1 MLVEARTR
9 LSLQSADAQQLRS
22 FAHTHRLDLCFGSIR
37 EVRGGFSLDAFV
49 SPQQADQ
56 LLPFCAAAGI
66 SHQREELA
74 SNILEI
80 STGNRFSDPNAIPR
94 GVGEKR

>member
-1 MLVEARTR
+1 MRVEATTR
-9 LSLQSADAQQLRS
+9 LTLQSADAQKLRS
-22 FAHTHRLDLCFGSIR
+22 FAHAHRLDLCFGSVR

-49 SPQQADQ
+49 SPQQADH
-56 LLPFCAAAGI
+56 LVPLCAAAGL

-74 SNILEI
+74 ANILEI
-80 STGNRFSDPNAIPR
+80 STENRFADPNAIPR